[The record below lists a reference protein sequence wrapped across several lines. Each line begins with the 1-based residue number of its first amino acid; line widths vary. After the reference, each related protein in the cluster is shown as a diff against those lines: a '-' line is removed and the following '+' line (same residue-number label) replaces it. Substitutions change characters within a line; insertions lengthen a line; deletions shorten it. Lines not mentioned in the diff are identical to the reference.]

1 MKIRNTCF
9 FMQRLQK
16 TFSVFVKVF
25 VLLVATFFIKLP
37 SQTYA
42 QAKVE
47 VTFSKN
53 QTEQIF
59 ALIERYIDNNPE
71 IVIRALEK
79 IQNKEKEELATEQKR
94 QIDQNKKLLFSNPTG
109 MILGNPE
116 GTISIVEFFD
126 YQCGYCKKMLRVLI
140 KATKDN
146 PNLRVILKE
155 YPILGPVSF
164 IAAQASLASL
174 KQDKY
179 KDFHKSLMLMNG
191 RISERAIFKVAKE
204 VGLNIDKLKADM
216 TDPEIFSIINST
228 RELGQKLAIRGTPA
242 LVVNNEIIPGA
253 ISLNRLRNLLAD
265 EN

>member
-1 MKIRNTCF
+1 MKNRNAYF
-9 FMQRLQK
+9 LSKKLQK
-16 TFSVFVKVF
+16 VSSAFFN
-25 VLLVATFFIKLP
+25 FFILFV
-37 SQTYA
+37 SICAISLLSHTYA
-42 QAKVE
+42 QAKSKA
-47 VTFSKN
+47 TFSKN

-59 ALIERYIDNNPE
+59 KLIERYIDNNPE
-71 IVIRALEK
+71 VVLKALEK

-109 MILGNPE
+109 MILGNPQ

-146 PNLRVILKE
+146 PDLRVLLKE
-155 YPILGPVSF
+155 YPILGPMSF
-164 IAAQASLASL
+164 TAAQASLASL

-179 KDFHKSLMLMNG
+179 KDFHQSLMFMNG
-191 RISERAIFKVAKE
+191 RISERAIFKIAKE
-204 VGLNIDKLKADM
+204 VGLNIEKLKADM
-216 TDPEIFSIINST
+216 ADPEIFSIINST

-253 ISLNRLRNLLAD
+253 ISLNRLQNLISKK
-265 EN
+265 N